1 MKMWQPYIV
10 KRSTPWR
17 RPMWLAMLPGLL
29 FASYSVGAADTLT
42 LNISG
47 TLRKPACQVAPED
60 QSIDINFQTIIL
72 KDLAQGTPTPPKQF
86 LVRLQN
92 CDLQASEAK
101 VTINGAGAAGNSN
114 QLALDGSST
123 ASGVGIGFKQGQAMT
138 ADLPLNTQSNGQTL
152 NEGNSTLYFGAYVQ
166 KLPGA
171 TLTEG
176 EFSATATL
184 NIEYL

>member
-1 MKMWQPYIV
+1 MKKHYEPGM
-10 KRSTPWR
+10 KRSFLCLSSLV
-17 RPMWLAMLPGLL
+17 LAMLLVCQ
-29 FASYSVGAADTLT
+29 AANAADTVT

-47 TLRKPACQVAPED
+47 TLRKPACQIVPED
-60 QSIDINFQTIIL
+60 QSIDISFQTIIL
-72 KDLAQGTPTPPKQF
+72 KDLALGTPTPPKQF

-92 CDLQASEAK
+92 CDLEAGEAK
-101 VTINGAGAAGNSN
+101 VTIKGTGAAGNS
-114 QLALDGSST
+114 QLLALDGSST
-123 ASGVGIGFKQGQAMT
+123 ASGIGIGFKQGQAMT
-138 ADLPLNTQSNGQTL
+138 SDLPLNAQSNGQAL

-166 KLPGA
+166 KLPSA